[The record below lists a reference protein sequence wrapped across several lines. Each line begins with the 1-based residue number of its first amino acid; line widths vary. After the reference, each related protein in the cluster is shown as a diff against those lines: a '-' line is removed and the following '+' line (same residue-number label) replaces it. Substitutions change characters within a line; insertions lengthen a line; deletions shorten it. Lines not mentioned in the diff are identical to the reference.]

1 MDNRYDSPTTKK
13 RYIISK
19 TKLSNSKFHSIK
31 LFKTNNQLSN
41 SITDMQ
47 NIYKYSLIKK
57 NKQKL
62 KLKREPVEISLDNLR
77 NDLMFARS
85 EVIKRN
91 NEIINLKRKNN
102 KLMTDNINNKTLLAN
117 ILDIP
122 RDKYITKRRLIHKIN
137 SCKLNK
143 EKKESL
149 KTSYEILKLKS
160 ELNVKKRLFSE
171 KTNYFEILN
180 KNSKLKNLSNLK
192 DEYNNKCLKENNLLK
207 RLSNLG
213 KKYSYQQNLVSEIK
227 ENLKMQ
233 NKTCENLIEI
243 ESKEIDTINQML
255 DRRVTLIKQIS
266 ILKDRIKKHKKS
278 HFNKEKEITEKE
290 KNNTFDEQK
299 LFILKEY
306 SKIRLKEKNSISQM
320 AKTNNNVESILKNYS
335 EEITKLQKECNNL
348 FLKLTKYKEEKPKLI
363 FKAKEPKKNIE
374 QMKSLIKELDKMQ
387 KLKLETEQKHKRIQN
402 ELKEKNNEYN
412 MNNKLLN
419 KKIEDNINM
428 KNDLDKKIQELKE
441 TNEKL
446 INKIKEIKTKIIQS
460 KEEYDKLCQN
470 EIELKTQIEQNSLI
484 EQENIQNKEKEKQ
497 KNINKLA
504 KKRKQDIDNLKKE
517 QNKLAL
523 FKKSIEEENK
533 YLMKE
538 LNEFNQGL
546 VEYEKIEKE
555 LEDAKF
561 KLNNLKKK

>member
-1 MDNRYDSPTTKK
+1 MDNRYDSPIIKK
-13 RYIISK
+13 RYTKSK
-19 TKLSNSKFHSIK
+19 TKLFNPKFHSIK

-47 NIYKYSLIKK
+47 NVYKYSLKK
-57 NKQKL
+57 KKHKL

-77 NDLMFARS
+77 NDLMLARS

-91 NEIINLKRKNN
+91 NEIINLKRKND

-117 ILDIP
+117 ILEIP
-122 RDKYITKRRLIHKIN
+122 IGKYITKRKLIHKIN

-143 EKKESL
+143 QKKESL

-160 ELNVKKRLFSE
+160 ELNNKKRLFSE

-180 KNSKLKNLSNLK
+180 KNTKLKYFNNLK
-192 DEYNNKCLKENNLLK
+192 DEYHNKCIKQNSLLK
-207 RLSNLG
+207 KLSNLG
-213 KKYSYQQNLVSEIK
+213 KKYSQQQNSVIEIK

-233 NKTCENLIEI
+233 NITSNNLIEI
-243 ESKEIDTINQML
+243 ESKEVDIINQMI
-255 DRRVTLIKQIS
+255 DKKVNLINQIS
-266 ILKDRIKKHKKS
+266 ILKDRIKKHQKS
-278 HFNKEKEITEKE
+278 HVSKEKEITEKE
-290 KNNTFDEQK
+290 KNNIFDEQK

-306 SKIRLKEKNSISQM
+306 SKNRLKEKNSIS
-320 AKTNNNVESILKNYS
+320 ALRKTKNDDESILKNYS
-335 EEITKLQKECNNL
+335 EEISKLEKESNDL
-348 FLKLTKYKEEKPKLI
+348 FLKLSKYKEEKPKLI

-374 QMKSLIKELDKMQ
+374 QMISLKKELDNLK
-387 KLKLETEQKHKRIQN
+387 KLKIETEQKHIKIQN

-412 MNNKLLN
+412 TTNELLK
-419 KKIEDNINM
+419 KKIEDNINL

-446 INKIKEIKTKIIQS
+446 INKAKDINSKIIQS

-470 EIELKTQIEQNSLI
+470 EIELKAQIEQNSLI
-484 EQENIQNKEKEKQ
+484 EQENKQNLEKERQ
-497 KNINKLA
+497 NNMNKLA
-504 KKRKQDIDNLKKE
+504 KKRKRDIDNLKKE
-517 QNKLAL
+517 QNKLNL
-523 FKKSIEEENK
+523 FKKSIEDENK
-533 YLMKE
+533 YLMQE

-546 VEYEKIEKE
+546 IEYEKIEKE
-555 LEDAKF
+555 LTDAQL